1 MVVATPLIFIWGL
14 QIYWETIIYEREK
27 MKAQRAH
34 LTGSMR
40 VYVFSINLLSTE
52 GKEATNDKVTPS
64 LDSSSEYPFLKSNEP
79 SFNCLGSLSSSFH

>member
-1 MVVATPLIFIWGL
+1 MGL

-40 VYVFSINLLSTE
+40 VYVFSINLLSETE

>member
-1 MVVATPLIFIWGL
+1 MVVATPLIFIW
-14 QIYWETIIYEREK
+14 IYWETIIYEREK

-40 VYVFSINLLSTE
+40 VYVFSINLLSETE